1 MNYFFLPPF
10 LALFAV
16 ALPWFCLDCF
26 PPADPFLPLFA
37 DLDIFLV
44 FDIPFI
50 YGIISLV
57 LIYFFMTE
65 QQEHLANLLQQR
77 QQLSQE
83 LETLQ
88 GQATVKRELFF
99 KVQGVIE
106 YLTQIGVVLP
116 EPEPVEEVSED
127 A

>member
-1 MNYFFLPPF
+1 
-10 LALFAV
+10 
-16 ALPWFCLDCF
+16 
-26 PPADPFLPLFA
+26 
-37 DLDIFLV
+37 
-44 FDIPFI
+44 
-50 YGIISLV
+50 
-57 LIYFFMTE
+57 MTE
-65 QQEHLANLLQQR
+65 QQEHLTNLLQQR

-88 GQATVKRELFF
+88 GQATTKRELFF

-116 EPEPVEEVSED
+116 EPETVEETVEEVSED

>member
-1 MNYFFLPPF
+1 
-10 LALFAV
+10 
-16 ALPWFCLDCF
+16 
-26 PPADPFLPLFA
+26 
-37 DLDIFLV
+37 
-44 FDIPFI
+44 
-50 YGIISLV
+50 
-57 LIYFFMTE
+57 MTE
-65 QQEHLANLLQQR
+65 QQEHLANLLNQR

-88 GQATVKRELFF
+88 GQTNIKRELFL

-116 EPEPVEEVSED
+116 EPEETVEEVSEG

>member
-1 MNYFFLPPF
+1 
-10 LALFAV
+10 
-16 ALPWFCLDCF
+16 
-26 PPADPFLPLFA
+26 
-37 DLDIFLV
+37 
-44 FDIPFI
+44 
-50 YGIISLV
+50 
-57 LIYFFMTE
+57 MTE
-65 QQEHLANLLQQR
+65 QQEHLTNLLNQR

-88 GQATVKRELFF
+88 AQTTAKKELFL

-116 EPEPVEEVSED
+116 EPEETVEEVSGD